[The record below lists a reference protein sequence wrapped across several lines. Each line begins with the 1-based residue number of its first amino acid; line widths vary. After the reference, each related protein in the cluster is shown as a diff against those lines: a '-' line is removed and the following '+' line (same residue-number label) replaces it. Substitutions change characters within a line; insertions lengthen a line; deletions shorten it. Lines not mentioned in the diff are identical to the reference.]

1 MNELFPQYF
10 DGTLREH
17 YLLLF
22 GSAGAVAIV
31 VGGLSAWLGAW
42 WGARRAARR
51 AAEEASLL
59 GPGPRLELRL
69 EQLAQ
74 SVDLIALEVERIA
87 EAQRFAAR
95 LLAERQSSSAPAAPA
110 RRDPG
115 VITPH

>member
-1 MNELFPQYF
+1 MQFFPEYF

-17 YLLLF
+17 YLVLF
-22 GSAGAVAIV
+22 GSAGAIAMVI
-31 VGGLSAWLGAW
+31 GGFSAWLGAR

-51 AAEEASLL
+51 AIEEA
-59 GPGPRLELRL
+59 RLHGASARVESQL
-69 EQLAQ
+69 EQLTE
-74 SVDLIALEVERIA
+74 SIDLIALEVERIA

-95 LLAERQSSSAPAAPA
+95 LLAERPATTPAPV

>member
-1 MNELFPQYF
+1 MDFFPEYF

-22 GSAGAVAIV
+22 GSAGTVALI
-31 VGGLSAWLGAW
+31 VGGISALLGSW

-51 AAEEASLL
+51 AMEDASLH
-59 GPGPRLELRL
+59 GAGPRIEVRL

-95 LLAERQSSSAPAAPA
+95 LLAERQAAPATQA

>member
-1 MNELFPQYF
+1 MEELFPRYF

-22 GSAGAVAIV
+22 GSAGAISLV
-31 VGGLSAWLGAW
+31 VGGLAAWMGAW

-51 AAEEASLL
+51 AIERASLD
-59 GPGPRLELRL
+59 GSTARVELRL
-69 EQLAQ
+69 EHLAQ

-87 EAQRFAAR
+87 EAQRFSAK
-95 LLAERQSSSAPAAPA
+95 LLAERQPGSGAPPG
-110 RRDPG
+110 RREPG